1 MKARMK
7 SILLIA
13 LLLFLPAAHA
23 ATCAEQV
30 DGVSAQNPGKPAVG
44 NAQKELVS
52 IDLDPGGVDG
62 ILGSRTRGALVQF
75 CERAKYALKEDLLDT
90 LKNHSEIFQIY
101 PDWQEIFASA
111 DFEKWMSAQ
120 ADRDYVAE
128 VTRSGDSARVIAVLD
143 RYRKSIASSGKTSVQ
158 SNEPEL
164 LPVPKDALYSY
175 MLDKND
181 FAELKSTDEV
191 FARIDKLKGETFAS
205 EKAFDA
211 AIDETLK
218 GVAAPERYVRLI
230 RDKVGQQASRSLSGK
245 SFDKLKAEA
254 VPDYVLQAIQ
264 GLKDLPYPGMT
275 INFAVH
281 TTLSELIARA
291 NVFEPEIVQLA
302 VLSPS
307 GAQLTDDSLGKFA
320 AAHSGDVL
328 ASAVADE
335 LRNVKNVSYRNSN
348 SLDQAVGKALS
359 EVTGK
364 INDAYPEIL
373 DSSETSNAYT
383 FDEKTIR
390 EIDLQKKDF
399 TVPEIYLEI
408 LSGLQDVDY
417 PASGLFESAA
427 KSRIMN
433 FVDGNSASV
442 KAVIE
447 ARQAA
452 SVDQALLEALK
463 QNSVADPVL
472 AMVAGLQGRQ
482 FESAEALMNAIG
494 SELDALKERYSQY
507 QPLVL
512 AQARKK
518 HSFSQGKIADLDGD
532 SCNCV
537 RNNLAGQVFGFYPFW
552 IAGGTQKVDFSVLN
566 RIEYYALGFDDS
578 GNITNASVWT
588 AQNPGL
594 FEKAHRYSARVD
606 LVLERR
612 DWGSWNTLGIDARR
626 AAFQKLSEGVAR
638 LLDIR
643 LNGLKAKL
651 KPVASLGFGSHPLMG
666 DGVTLYFD
674 RYPADPE
681 SVGLFREFFKDLAKR
696 IGVNGKKRF
705 LNVMFASS
713 ETGSGIYAY
722 ANLSELMDSL
732 GREGMKGFYLAL
744 LHEPTT
750 KDKKILRE
758 KIENGTHGKERMK
771 LLRNIV
777 TVLSFDGHDKAQ
789 LVDDAIYAGDNFGGI
804 GFWPMPYREGKSG
817 DAMVNGVLENN
828 FLKNGSIAARD
839 DICRY
844 VCPNRWLFRIVWD
857 LLLVALIASGIF
869 YAGNCAFR
877 SFVEMHF
884 IRFIVFLVVPFFL
897 FMLALLFCDPF
908 WESTSKGNG
917 PLILMILCVI
927 IYAVWRYR
935 ENRKEA
941 DLP

>member
-1 MKARMK
+1 MK

-13 LLLFLPAAHA
+13 LLLFLPAVQA
-23 ATCAEQV
+23 ATCGQQV
-30 DGVSAQNPGKPAVG
+30 DGLSAQNPGKAVVG

-62 ILGSRTRGALVQF
+62 ILGSRTRAALVQF
-75 CERAKYALKEDLLDT
+75 CERAKYAIRDDLLET
-90 LKNHSEIFQIY
+90 LKNHSEIFQFY

-111 DFEKWMSAQ
+111 DFAKWMSAQ
-120 ADRDYVAE
+120 SDRIHVSE
-128 VTRSGDSARVIAVLD
+128 VTRSGDSSGVIAVLD
-143 RYRKSIASSGKTSVQ
+143 RYRKSIASSGKAPVQ
-158 SNEPEL
+158 APETEL
-164 LPVPKDALYSY
+164 VPMPEDALYSY
-175 MLDKND
+175 MLDKED
-181 FAELKSTDEV
+181 FSELKSTDEV
-191 FARIDKLKGETFAS
+191 FARIDKLKGESFSS

-211 AIDETLK
+211 AIDEALK
-218 GVAAPERYVRLI
+218 GVASPERYVRLI
-230 RDKVGQQASRSLSGK
+230 RNKVAQQSSKSLTGK

-264 GLKDLPYPGMT
+264 GLKDLPYPGVT

-281 TTLSELIARA
+281 NTLNALIARA
-291 NVFEPEIVQLA
+291 KGFEPEIVQLA

-307 GAQLTDDSLGKFA
+307 GAQLTEDSLGKFA
-320 AAHSGDVL
+320 AAHNGDPL
-328 ASAVADE
+328 ASEVVAE
-335 LRNVKNVSYRNSN
+335 LQNLKNVSYRNSK
-348 SLDQAVGKALS
+348 SLDQAVGRVLS

-364 INDAYPEIL
+364 ISDAYPEIL
-373 DSSETSNAYT
+373 DSSDMANAYT

-390 EIDLQKKDF
+390 EIDLEKKNF
-399 TVPEIYLEI
+399 TVPQIYLEI
-408 LSGLQDVDY
+408 LAGLQNVDF

-427 KSRIMN
+427 NSRMAN
-433 FVDGNSASV
+433 FVERNEASV
-442 KAVIE
+442 RSVIE
-447 ARQAA
+447 ARQSA

-472 AMVAGLQGRQ
+472 AMIAALQGRQ
-482 FESAEALMNAIG
+482 FENPDALRNAIG
-494 SELDALKERYSQY
+494 DQLEALKDRYSQY

-518 HSFSQGKIADLDGD
+518 HSFSQVKIADLDGD

-537 RNNLAGQVFGFYPFW
+537 RQNLAGQVFGFYPFW
-552 IAGGTQKVDFSVLN
+552 IAGGAQKVNFSVLK

-578 GNITNASVWT
+578 GNITNSSVWT
-588 AQNPGL
+588 TQNPGL
-594 FEKAHRYSARVD
+594 FEKAHRYSTRVD
-606 LVLERR
+606 LVIERR
-612 DWGSWNTLGIDARR
+612 DWKSWSSLGVDARR
-626 AAFQKLSEGVAR
+626 AALRKLSEGIVR

-643 LNGLKAKL
+643 LEGMKARL
-651 KPVASLGFGSHPLMG
+651 KPVASFGLGSHPRMG

-674 RYPADPE
+674 RYPADAE
-681 SVGLFREFFKDLAKR
+681 SMGLFREFFADLAKR
-696 IGVNGKKRF
+696 IAVNGKKRF
-705 LNVMFASS
+705 LNVMFASN

-722 ANLSELMDSL
+722 SNLSELMDSL
-732 GREGMKGFYLAL
+732 DRQGMKGFFLAL

-750 KDKKILRE
+750 RDKKILRE
-758 KIENGTHGKERMK
+758 KIENGTHGRERKK

-817 DAMVNGVLENN
+817 DEMVNGVLEKN
-828 FLKNGSIAARD
+828 FLVPGSIASKD

-844 VCPNRWLFRIVWD
+844 ICPNRWFFRIVWD
-857 LLLVALIASGIF
+857 LLLIALIGSGILYVRF
-869 YAGNCAFR
+869 CAFR
-877 SFVEMHF
+877 SLVEAHF
-884 IRFIVFLVVPFFL
+884 IRFIAFLVVPFFL

-917 PLILMILCVI
+917 PLILMILGVI
-927 IYAVWRYR
+927 VYAVWRYR